1 MQSKEDVT
9 THLMERL
16 DGRVARRAESRMA
29 RRWWTQQAVEA
40 ISRLEAGALLDE
52 VVHLLDA
59 VGVRPRG
66 QALQGAGIQR
76 ERGEF
81 FQAVMR

>member
-52 VVHLLDA
+52 VVHLLDE

-76 ERGEF
+76 ERVEF